1 MGVSAVLLLLDAS
14 VVSRSYV
21 GLTLMTAGVLAL
33 GASAAYPRVHRAG
46 RVALACGIALV
57 TALVSLLT
65 TSLVRE
71 TVLQRTPGWGELG
84 GLLLL
89 LCLVCRYAPPAPLV
103 IAVVPLLIAVALTK
117 ERAPVLM
124 DLPVIRDIDGL
135 FVLLPL
141 AFAALGGYLRSED
154 VRRRSVARDIR
165 HAERLD
171 LARDLHDHVAHY
183 VTAIVVQAQAGD
195 QVAERDPATA
205 RQLFGNIERTG
216 QDGLVAMS
224 RMVKLLRTDDQSAAE
239 ATVTPV
245 LTSIAELVQR
255 ADSVSQR
262 TSLEVAGDMN
272 DSDWPPQLAKIVQR
286 LVQEGLTN
294 VRKHARAATAVQ
306 VKLGVEEERLIVRVR
321 DDATGQN
328 KGRPWF
334 RPSGFGMTGLAERVA
349 ELGGEL
355 SSGPMPEGGWELAAS
370 LPVQGAD
377 GRSR

>member
-1 MGVSAVLLLLDAS
+1 
-14 VVSRSYV
+14 
-21 GLTLMTAGVLAL
+21 MTA
-33 GASAAYPRVHRAG
+33 AA
-46 RVALACGIALV
+46 
-57 TALVSLLT
+57 VSLLT

-124 DLPVIRDIDGL
+124 DLPVIRDVDGL

-154 VRRRSVARDIR
+154 VRRRSVARDVR

-262 TSLEVAGDMN
+262 TSLEVAGDVN
-272 DSDWPPQLAKIVQR
+272 DSDWPPQLAKTVQR

-321 DDATGQN
+321 DDATGQH

-377 GRSR
+377 GRFR